1 MYSPSIKDEQIKKIY
16 LISRELS
23 VPMTRVVEI
32 AIDDF
37 IKKCERLK
45 RRKKK

>member
-1 MYSPSIKDEQIKKIY
+1 MYSPQIKDEQIKKIY

-23 VPMTRVVEI
+23 LPMTKVVEI

-45 RRKKK
+45 KKKK